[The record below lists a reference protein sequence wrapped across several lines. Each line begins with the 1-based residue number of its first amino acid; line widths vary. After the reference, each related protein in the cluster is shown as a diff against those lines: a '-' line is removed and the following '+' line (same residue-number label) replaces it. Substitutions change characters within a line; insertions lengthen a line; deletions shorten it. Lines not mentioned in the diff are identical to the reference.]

1 MSSDTN
7 FVFMF
12 APSEKTEILI
22 QQNDNVSLYEL
33 VMGPEEPTVNFIWQM
48 DNVPDL
54 EQQIHSGIR
63 FKDERYMFIVDNTN
77 FYKIDLKTNETRT
90 YEE

>member
-1 MSSDTN
+1 MWNGNNNLFIGDTN

-33 VMGPEEPTVNFIWQM
+33 VMGPEEPTVNFIW
-48 DNVPDL
+48 
-54 EQQIHSGIR
+54 
-63 FKDERYMFIVDNTN
+63 
-77 FYKIDLKTNETRT
+77 
-90 YEE
+90 